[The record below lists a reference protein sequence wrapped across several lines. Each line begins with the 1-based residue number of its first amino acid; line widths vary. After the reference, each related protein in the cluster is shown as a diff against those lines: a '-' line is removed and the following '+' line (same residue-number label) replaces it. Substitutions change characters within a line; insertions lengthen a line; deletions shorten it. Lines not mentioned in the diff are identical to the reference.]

1 MNRYVVCKRRWLSQA
16 EGPLLAGM
24 GSGVYQFA
32 YVIRVAVFGG
42 GCRSRTL
49 PLERVTTVV
58 TSRCEAGGYGCW
70 CRVVLRDLFKD

>member
-1 MNRYVVCKRRWLSQA
+1 MNSSVVCKRRWLSQA
-16 EGPLLAGM
+16 EGPLLVDVGP
-24 GSGVYQFA
+24 GVYQIA

-58 TSRCEAGGYGCW
+58 AWRCEAGG
-70 CRVVLRDLFKD
+70 